1 MFNSL
6 QDKLDKALQNI
17 QGRGKITEINVAE
30 TVKEIRRALVDADV
44 NYKVAKD
51 LTKRVQDKALGQNVL
66 TSITP
71 GQLMTKIVHDELVEL
86 MGTTQEGINLS
97 DKPTIILIAGLQGS
111 GKTTFSGKLANYL
124 KQKRSKNPL
133 LVACDVYRPAAIDQL
148 TVLADQVGVTIY
160 KEIENKNPVE
170 ISKNAIQF
178 AKDNKHDVVI
188 IDTAGRLAIDE
199 AMMNEIR
206 NVHQAVK
213 PTETLFVVDAMT
225 GQDAVNTA
233 LAFNHVLD
241 YNGVVLTKL
250 DGDTRGGAALTV
262 RSVVHK
268 PIKFISTGE
277 KMEALDLFYPERMA
291 DRILGMGDVVSLVE
305 RAQEQFDEEEAKK
318 LHKKIAKNEF
328 GFDDFLT
335 QINQIKKMG
344 NMKDLMGMLPGV
356 GKAIKD
362 VDINDDAFKHIEAI
376 IYSMTPEERRRPSV
390 IDMNRKKRIAKG
402 AGRKLEDVNALM
414 KQFEQ
419 MGKMMKMMQGPQG
432 KQLMQ
437 MMSKGMPNM
446 PGMGGNLFGK

>member
-170 ISKNAIQF
+170 ISQNAIQF

-250 DGDTRGGAALTV
+250 DGDT
-262 RSVVHK
+262 
-268 PIKFISTGE
+268 
-277 KMEALDLFYPERMA
+277 
-291 DRILGMGDVVSLVE
+291 
-305 RAQEQFDEEEAKK
+305 
-318 LHKKIAKNEF
+318 
-328 GFDDFLT
+328 
-335 QINQIKKMG
+335 
-344 NMKDLMGMLPGV
+344 
-356 GKAIKD
+356 
-362 VDINDDAFKHIEAI
+362 
-376 IYSMTPEERRRPSV
+376 
-390 IDMNRKKRIAKG
+390 
-402 AGRKLEDVNALM
+402 
-414 KQFEQ
+414 
-419 MGKMMKMMQGPQG
+419 
-432 KQLMQ
+432 
-437 MMSKGMPNM
+437 
-446 PGMGGNLFGK
+446 

>member
-124 KQKRSKNPL
+124 KQKRGKNPL

-170 ISKNAIQF
+170 ISQNAIQF
-178 AKDNKHDVVI
+178 AKENKHDVVI

-262 RSVVHK
+262 RSVVNK

-402 AGRKLEDVNALM
+402 SGRKLEDVNALM

-437 MMSKGMPNM
+437 MLSKGMPKM